1 MKTSNKILLSIF
13 GLIVVLIV
21 TLLVKIRLDTGVV
34 EAREKTEPAVR
45 EIPVTPFESITL
57 SDHARVSLRIGE
69 EYRVSINSIAGD
81 EAYLV
86 IDASVNEG
94 KLKLSLPEMNDGRHR
109 WHQIQITTPKVKTI
123 TLHDNAAL
131 RVDNLRQDSLE
142 INLSQAAS
150 LVADSM
156 TLERLKIR
164 ATGGTQLRSLFGTI
178 GQVNLYLHDNAEC
191 SLLNLEGSAISG
203 ELRESAS
210 LQLSGWTEKLHVD
223 MDQNVMVIKRH

>member
-1 MKTSNKILLSIF
+1 MKASNKILLSIF
-13 GLIVVLIV
+13 GLIVVLVV

-34 EAREKTEPAVR
+34 EAREKTEPAFR
-45 EIPVTPFESITL
+45 EIPVAPFESITL
-57 SDHARVSLRIGE
+57 GDNARVSLLSGN
-69 EYRVSINSIAGD
+69 EYRVSITGSAGD

-94 KLKLSLPEMNDGRHR
+94 KLELSLPEMHDGRHR

-156 TLERLKIR
+156 TLERLTIQANGSTRLKSWY
-164 ATGGTQLRSLFGTI
+164 ATI
-178 GQVNLYLHDNAEC
+178 GQVNLYLHDSAEC
-191 SLLNLEGSAISG
+191 SLLNLDGSAISG

-210 LQLSGWTEKLHVD
+210 LRLSGWTEKLHVD
-223 MDQNVMVIKRH
+223 MDQNAMVTKRD